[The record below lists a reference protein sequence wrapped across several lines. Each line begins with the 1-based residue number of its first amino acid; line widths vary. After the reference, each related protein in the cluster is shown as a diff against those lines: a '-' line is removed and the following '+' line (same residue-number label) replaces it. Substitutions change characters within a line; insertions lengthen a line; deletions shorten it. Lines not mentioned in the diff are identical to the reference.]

1 MAWVVMANFDLFLPR
16 LLSLEGGYVNDPDDP
31 GGETN
36 KGITMTTFA
45 ACSRELLGLEP
56 TSASLKTLT
65 NAQAGIIYRNL
76 YWNKISADQFPS
88 QDLAEMVCDF
98 YINAGAKATLLLQ
111 QILSAMGQRVVQDG
125 IFGPICLEALAKLP
139 SDEVYRRYK
148 QGRKDY
154 YLGLGHEYPEFLAG
168 WLNRVNT
175 FPDV

>member
-1 MAWVVMANFDLFLPR
+1 
-16 LLSLEGGYVNDPDDP
+16 
-31 GGETN
+31 
-36 KGITMTTFA
+36 
-45 ACSRELLGLEP
+45 
-56 TSASLKTLT
+56 
-65 NAQAGIIYRNL
+65 
-76 YWNKISADQFPS
+76 
-88 QDLAEMVCDF
+88 MVCDF